1 MLIKDALFEAEQIL
15 LMNKCLYRAKQAS
28 GQSYKTEA
36 EILLSNFLG
45 ISREGIFAHPE
56 AEISSKNFKKFL
68 IKCAGRARGKPL
80 AYLTH
85 HKEFF
90 SFDFYVDERVL
101 IPRPETETLVEAVV
115 EKMFK
120 ISSKK
125 PDEMDMFSVCDIGT
139 GSGCIAISLAK
150 AWPDI
155 KITACDISSEALKV
169 AKKNAKIHDVLDR
182 VEFIKSDLMSAVS
195 DRYFDFIVANLPY
208 IAEDEKHLVDKEV
221 LNYEPKEALFGGKT
235 GLELFEKLF
244 KQLSP
249 LTPHS
254 STLVCEIGFNQRPA
268 IKKLIK
274 RYFGNVDVEWKK
286 DLVGIDRVFVLNF

>member
-1 MLIKDALFEAEQIL
+1 MLVRDALFKAEQIL
-15 LMNKCLYRAKQAS
+15 RNKIE
-28 GQSYKTEA
+28 T
-36 EILLSNFLG
+36 EILLADYYG
-45 ISREGIFAHPE
+45 ISRERIFTHPS
-56 AEISSKNFKKFL
+56 AKISGKNFNGFL
-68 IKCAGRARGKPL
+68 AKCASRAHGKPL

-90 SFDFYVDERVL
+90 GLDFYVDERVL
-101 IPRPETETLVEAVV
+101 IPRSETEILIEMVV
-115 EKMFK
+115 DPTS
-120 ISSKK
+120 I
-125 PDEMDMFSVCDIGT
+125 CDIGT

-150 AWPDI
+150 AWPDA

-195 DRYFDFIVANLPY
+195 GRHFDCIVANLPY
-208 IAEDEKHLVDKEV
+208 IAENEKHLVDKEV
-221 LNYEPKEALFGGKT
+221 LDYEPKEALFGGKT

-249 LTPHS
+249 LTPPACRQAGCPS
-254 STLVCEIGFNQRPA
+254 SLVCEIGFNQRPA

-286 DLVGIDRVFVLNF
+286 DLAGIDRVFIIKF

>member
-1 MLIKDALFEAEQIL
+1 MRNQI
-15 LMNKCLYRAKQAS
+15 
-28 GQSYKTEA
+28 EV
-36 EILLSNFLG
+36 EILFSSCFGVAREKIFSHPSAKVPSKIFGGFL
-45 ISREGIFAHPE
+45 A
-56 AEISSKNFKKFL
+56 
-68 IKCAGRARGKPL
+68 KCASRARGKPL

-90 SFDFYVDERVL
+90 GLDFYVDERVL
-101 IPRPETETLVEAVV
+101 IPRPETEILVEAVV
-115 EKMFK
+115 ERLLKM
-120 ISSKK
+120 
-125 PDEMDMFSVCDIGT
+125 DTVSVCDVGT

-150 AWPDI
+150 MWPDA

-169 AKKNAKIHDVLDR
+169 AKKNAKIHDVLGR

-195 DRYFDFIVANLPY
+195 DRHFDFIVANLPY

-221 LNYEPKEALFGGKT
+221 LGYEPKEALFGGET

-244 KQLSP
+244 KQLTNLYPSP
-249 LTPHS
+249 LTPHP
-254 STLVCEIGFNQRPA
+254 STLVCEIGFNQRLA

-286 DLVGIDRVFVLNF
+286 DLAGINRAFILNFQLYV